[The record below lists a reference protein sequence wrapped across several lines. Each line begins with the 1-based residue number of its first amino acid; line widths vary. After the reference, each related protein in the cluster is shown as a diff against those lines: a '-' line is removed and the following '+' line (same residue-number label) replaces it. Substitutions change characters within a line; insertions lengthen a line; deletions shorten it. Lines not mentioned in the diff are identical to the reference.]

1 MSSTLALPN
10 TLLGTVRLP
19 RLRRRSDTRFT
30 IAASRVDAAERTPVV
45 VATEPDADRVP
56 GMPFL
61 RTPSSWQL
69 TGTRPVSYLDHVAV
83 APAGVLAITARHHH
97 VIADS
102 EGHVQRAWQ
111 DIRTAKGA
119 AKLLELTLEDDSVEV
134 RPVLVLWGPGAP
146 ELENGYL
153 TVKGVTIID
162 PTRPELW
169 SHLFDAPGHGRD
181 PAGEHDRAAAHAAR
195 LVQRH
200 ADRPCRLT
208 PRRHRARRHGRGS
221 LRLAGS
227 IRAVPPLDAARVV
240 LRGES
245 DRAALADHVQ
255 TARRLIV
262 LTVVGANVVGAA
274 IVLIL
279 LGVVLPRPRGV
290 NGEVGGVT
298 ALIGVVAGLYVLAAV
313 LAGTLIGVR
322 LARPVIG
329 FLVSTR
335 EPDEH
340 DRRAVLRLPL
350 QLFWLQCV
358 LWGIAVVFFGVITLP
373 TSALLAFQ
381 VATTTALAGVT
392 TASFAYLLAQRL
404 LRAGVAVVL
413 ADAPPRRRE
422 VPGVRPRAL
431 LAWALGIVPVGGA
444 IVLAGFAPSTGIG
457 VTAFAHA
464 TIVLCGV
471 GVAVGATAMLAFART
486 VAGPLQRLR
495 DAFVLVEAGH
505 FDVEVPVFDATEVGY
520 AAASFNRMAAGLRE
534 RERLR
539 DLFGRQVGADVA
551 RQALEQ
557 GVTLGGEERIA
568 AALFVDV
575 IGSTTFA
582 ADRPPTEVVDA
593 LNAFFEAVVGATQD
607 HGGLVNKF
615 IGDAALCVFG
625 APLTQDDPAGAAL
638 AAARDMIGRLDGV
651 ELDAGIGVAFG
662 TVVAGNVGT
671 AERYE
676 YTVIGDPVNEAAR
689 ITELA
694 KQRGGRVLA
703 SADTLERAAE
713 DESGRWQ
720 FVHETTLRGRTRP
733 TRLAEPNGL
742 PEDRCS

>member
-1 MSSTLALPN
+1 M
-10 TLLGTVRLP
+10 
-19 RLRRRSDTRFT
+19 
-30 IAASRVDAAERTPVV
+30 
-45 VATEPDADRVP
+45 
-56 GMPFL
+56 
-61 RTPSSWQL
+61 
-69 TGTRPVSYLDHVAV
+69 
-83 APAGVLAITARHHH
+83 
-97 VIADS
+97 
-102 EGHVQRAWQ
+102 
-111 DIRTAKGA
+111 
-119 AKLLELTLEDDSVEV
+119 
-134 RPVLVLWGPGAP
+134 
-146 ELENGYL
+146 
-153 TVKGVTIID
+153 
-162 PTRPELW
+162 
-169 SHLFDAPGHGRD
+169 
-181 PAGEHDRAAAHAAR
+181 
-195 LVQRH
+195 
-200 ADRPCRLT
+200 
-208 PRRHRARRHGRGS
+208 
-221 LRLAGS
+221 
-227 IRAVPPLDAARVV
+227 PPLDATREV
-240 LRGES
+240 LRGET
-245 DRAALADHVQ
+245 DRASIASNVGV
-255 TARRLIV
+255 ARRLIV
-262 LTVVGANVVGAA
+262 VTVVGANVVGAA
-274 IVLIL
+274 IVLVL
-279 LGVVLPRPRGV
+279 LGLVLPAPRGV
-290 NGEVGGVT
+290 SSGGGLGGVT
-298 ALIGVVAGLYVLAAV
+298 RLTAALAGLYVLAAL

-322 LARPVIG
+322 LARPVIE
-329 FLVSTR
+329 FFASTR
-335 EPDEH
+335 EPDER

-373 TSALLAFQ
+373 TSGLLALQ

-457 VTAFAHA
+457 LSAFARA

-471 GVAVGATAMLAFART
+471 GVAVGAAAMLAFART

-495 DAFVLVEAGH
+495 DAFARVEAGH

-557 GVTLGGEERIA
+557 GVTLGGEERTA

-575 IGSTTFA
+575 IGSTSFA
-582 ADRPPTEVVDA
+582 ADRQPTEVVDA
-593 LNAFFEAVVGATQD
+593 LNAFFEAVVGATQE

-625 APLTQDDPAGAAL
+625 APLAQDDPTGAAL
-638 AAARDMIGRLDGV
+638 AAARDMRERLAGV

-694 KQRGGRVLA
+694 KQRDGRVLA
-703 SADTLERAAE
+703 SAAALEHADDDEAA
-713 DESGRWQ
+713 RWH
-720 FVHETTLRGRTRP
+720 VVDETTLRGRSHP
-733 TRLAEPNGL
+733 TRLAEPVH
-742 PEDRCS
+742 